1 MKQPHSVEHVLE
13 SKTTPSVGRNNA
25 MSRRVETYAPTSTG
39 MHHLSRHAILLVIA
53 AVTLAAPAQ
62 ALIAEGND
70 EGAALLG
77 AMFLSML
84 TVPLTFLLFLFAISP
99 KTRPILRIFA
109 GLPGLMTV
117 ATLYLVL
124 IAGQRPDMLWLPMFH
139 AGLAGIMFWVGG
151 LGRTEEVPMMMVQNN
166 NSFPPQGG
174 A

>member
-1 MKQPHSVEHVLE
+1 MRQSSTPHKRMCLSYQPIGELEHV
-13 SKTTPSVGRNNA
+13 VF
-25 MSRRVETYAPTSTG
+25 RRIETHAAGSEG
-39 MHHLSRHAILLVIA
+39 MDHLTRRIMLLLVVLVMM
-53 AVTLAAPAQ
+53 AVPAQ

-77 AMFLSML
+77 AVFLSML

>member
-1 MKQPHSVEHVLE
+1 MHRS
-13 SKTTPSVGRNNA
+13 
-25 MSRRVETYAPTSTG
+25 SRRAIFL
-39 MHHLSRHAILLVIA
+39 LSALA
-53 AVTLAAPAQ
+53 AVAVPAQ

-99 KTRPILRIFA
+99 KTRPTLRIFA
-109 GLPGLMTV
+109 GLPALMTV

-151 LGRTEEVPMMMVQNN
+151 LGRVEEVPMMVVQSNTN
-166 NSFPPQGG
+166 AGYPPPGG

>member
-1 MKQPHSVEHVLE
+1 MHRS
-13 SKTTPSVGRNNA
+13 
-25 MSRRVETYAPTSTG
+25 SRRAIFL
-39 MHHLSRHAILLVIA
+39 LSALA
-53 AVTLAAPAQ
+53 AVAVPAQ

-99 KTRPILRIFA
+99 KTRPTLRIFA
-109 GLPGLMTV
+109 GLPALMTV

-151 LGRTEEVPMMMVQNN
+151 LGRVEEVPMMVVQSNTN
-166 NSFPPQGG
+166 AGYPPQGG

>member
-1 MKQPHSVEHVLE
+1 MQ
-13 SKTTPSVGRNNA
+13 
-25 MSRRVETYAPTSTG
+25 
-39 MHHLSRHAILLVIA
+39 HLSRRTILLLS
-53 AVTLAAPAQ
+53 AVVALAAPAQ

-99 KTRPILRIFA
+99 KTRPTLRFFA

-124 IAGQRPDMLWLPMFH
+124 IAGRRPDMLWLPMFH
-139 AGLAGIMFWVGG
+139 AGLTGIMFWVGG
-151 LGRTEEVPMMMVQNN
+151 LGRVEEAPMMVQH
-166 NSFPPQGG
+166 NSVFPPRGG

>member
-1 MKQPHSVEHVLE
+1 MHGS
-13 SKTTPSVGRNNA
+13 
-25 MSRRVETYAPTSTG
+25 SRR
-39 MHHLSRHAILLVIA
+39 AILLLSALA
-53 AVTLAAPAQ
+53 AVAVPAQ

-99 KTRPILRIFA
+99 KTRPTLRIFA
-109 GLPGLMTV
+109 GLPALMTV

-151 LGRTEEVPMMMVQNN
+151 LGRVEEVPMMVVQSNTN
-166 NSFPPQGG
+166 AGYPPPGG

>member
-1 MKQPHSVEHVLE
+1 MSGF
-13 SKTTPSVGRNNA
+13 TA
-25 MSRRVETYAPTSTG
+25 MHRSSRRAIFL
-39 MHHLSRHAILLVIA
+39 LSALA
-53 AVTLAAPAQ
+53 AVAVPAQ

-99 KTRPILRIFA
+99 KTRPTLRIFA
-109 GLPGLMTV
+109 GLPALMTV

-151 LGRTEEVPMMMVQNN
+151 LSRDEHAPMMVVQSNTN
-166 NSFPPQGG
+166 AGYPPQEG

>member
-1 MKQPHSVEHVLE
+1 MAGLRIMHLS
-13 SKTTPSVGRNNA
+13 A
-25 MSRRVETYAPTSTG
+25 RRVLVP
-39 MHHLSRHAILLVIA
+39 LLGLAMV
-53 AVTLAAPAQ
+53 AVPAQ

-77 AMFLSML
+77 AMLLSML
-84 TVPLTFLLFLFAISP
+84 TVPVTFLLFLFAISP
-99 KTRPILRIFA
+99 KTRPTLRIFA

-151 LGRTEEVPMMMVQNN
+151 LGRDEHVPMMVVQSHTNTG
-166 NSFPPQGG
+166 FPPQGG

>member
-1 MKQPHSVEHVLE
+1 MHRS
-13 SKTTPSVGRNNA
+13 
-25 MSRRVETYAPTSTG
+25 SRRAIFL
-39 MHHLSRHAILLVIA
+39 LSALA
-53 AVTLAAPAQ
+53 AVAVPAQ

-99 KTRPILRIFA
+99 KTRPTLRIFA
-109 GLPGLMTV
+109 GLPALMTV

-151 LGRTEEVPMMMVQNN
+151 LGRVEEVPMMVVQSNTN
-166 NSFPPQGG
+166 AGYPPLGG

>member
-1 MKQPHSVEHVLE
+1 MRQSSTPHKRMCLSYQPIGELEHV
-13 SKTTPSVGRNNA
+13 
-25 MSRRVETYAPTSTG
+25 MFRRIETHAAGSEG
-39 MHHLSRHAILLVIA
+39 MHHLTRRIMLLLVVLVTM
-53 AVTLAAPAQ
+53 AVPAQ

-151 LGRTEEVPMMMVQNN
+151 LSRVEDVPLMIVQHNN
-166 NSFPPQGG
+166 GFPPQGG
-174 A
+174 V

>member
-1 MKQPHSVEHVLE
+1 MHHS
-13 SKTTPSVGRNNA
+13 
-25 MSRRVETYAPTSTG
+25 SRRA
-39 MHHLSRHAILLVIA
+39 LLLLTTV
-53 AVTLAAPAQ
+53 VTLAVPAQ

-99 KTRPILRIFA
+99 KTRPTLRFFA

-139 AGLAGIMFWVGG
+139 AGLTGTMFWVGG
-151 LGRTEEVPMMMVQNN
+151 LGRDEHAPMMVVQ
-166 NSFPPQGG
+166 STTSTGFPPQGG

>member
-1 MKQPHSVEHVLE
+1 
-13 SKTTPSVGRNNA
+13 
-25 MSRRVETYAPTSTG
+25 
-39 MHHLSRHAILLVIA
+39 MHRSSQRTILLLSATA
-53 AVTLAAPAQ
+53 AVAVPAQ

-99 KTRPILRIFA
+99 KTRPTLRIFA

-139 AGLAGIMFWVGG
+139 AGLTGIMFWVGG
-151 LGRTEEVPMMMVQNN
+151 LGRDEHTPVMLQQS

>member
-1 MKQPHSVEHVLE
+1 MHLS
-13 SKTTPSVGRNNA
+13 A
-25 MSRRVETYAPTSTG
+25 RRVLVP
-39 MHHLSRHAILLVIA
+39 LLGLAMV
-53 AVTLAAPAQ
+53 AVPAQ

-77 AMFLSML
+77 AMLLSML
-84 TVPLTFLLFLFAISP
+84 TVPVTFLLFLFAISP
-99 KTRPILRIFA
+99 KTRPTLGIFA

-151 LGRTEEVPMMMVQNN
+151 LGRDEHVPMMVVQSHTNTG
-166 NSFPPQGG
+166 FPPQGG